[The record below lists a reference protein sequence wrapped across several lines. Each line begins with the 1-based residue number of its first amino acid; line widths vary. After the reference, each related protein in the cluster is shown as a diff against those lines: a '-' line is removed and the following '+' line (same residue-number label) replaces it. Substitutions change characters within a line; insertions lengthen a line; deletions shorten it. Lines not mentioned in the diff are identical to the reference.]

1 MSWNFYFGP
10 RELQVQILS
19 PPDHLFQVRS
29 GDMGSIDE
37 EVKRKHSS
45 GGWSL
50 SCFQPSLRDVGVLWP
65 VELSTSRG
73 NAWGLCLFLPVVF
86 IVFFCV
92 KPAALRLTSRT
103 GCQWQPWFYLGL
115 VAHCYIRLSE
125 GPTVTARLG
134 ARGTQSLPMSLRL
147 TSNLSVA
154 EPDWHARG
162 DPEDETQSAQR
173 HLSCL

>member
-10 RELQVQILS
+10 RELEVQILS

-86 IVFFCV
+86 IVLF
-92 KPAALRLTSRT
+92 A
-103 GCQWQPWFYLGL
+103 
-115 VAHCYIRLSE
+115 
-125 GPTVTARLG
+125 
-134 ARGTQSLPMSLRL
+134 
-147 TSNLSVA
+147 
-154 EPDWHARG
+154 
-162 DPEDETQSAQR
+162 
-173 HLSCL
+173 